1 VIRRSLSAAG
11 ILLALAPSA
20 WGTVFVR
27 IIEPTSRQAVAGPV
41 WVHADVTTDEPIDRV
56 EVVVDGHLA
65 GVDSSPPYRI
75 LVDVGPGNLPHQ
87 FEVTAVA
94 ASGARGTATVTTA
107 QISITQEVE
116 FDLQQLY
123 VTVTRDG
130 QPVHDLAQKDFEVLD
145 EGDGQSLVSFARGDI
160 PFTAALL
167 VDASNSM
174 RGDKQEFAVRGATAF
189 AEQMRELDEAKLIVF
204 SDSIRAASPFTSFSD
219 LLTASLARV
228 QPIGGTAVNDVL
240 YLALN
245 QLETRQG
252 RRVVV
257 LLSDGV
263 DAHSVLRMRHVLDS
277 ARRSRAIV
285 YLIRTQTASR
295 PQDIGKPPS
304 ATSPW
309 RNVQAH
315 REEFQLLQ
323 QVVEESGGRTYD
335 IDTPQAIEEA
345 FHDIIRELRDHYVLG
360 YYPTDRRADGSWH
373 RVRVKVD
380 VAGVEVR
387 TAAGYL
393 DVE

>member
-1 VIRRSLSAAG
+1 VIRRVLFCAG
-11 ILLALAPSA
+11 VLLTLAPYA
-20 WGTVFVR
+20 RGAVFVR
-27 IIEPTSRQAVAGPV
+27 IIEPTSRQSVAGPV
-41 WVHADVTTDEPIDRV
+41 WVHADVTGDEPVDRV

-75 LVDVGPGNLPHQ
+75 LVDVGPGNVPHV

-94 ASGARGTATVTTA
+94 VSGARGSATVTTA
-107 QISITQEVE
+107 QISIASEVE

-123 VTVTRDG
+123 VTATRDG
-130 QPVHDLAQKDFEVLD
+130 EAVHDLAGDDFTVLD
-145 EGDGQSLVSFARGDI
+145 EGTEQSLVSFARGDI

-189 AEQMRELDEAKLIVF
+189 ADQMRELDEAKLILF
-204 SDSIRAASPFTSFSD
+204 SDGIRAASPFTSFSD

-228 QPIGGTAVNDVL
+228 RPIGGTAVNDVL

-263 DAHSVLRMRHVLDS
+263 DAHSVLRMRHVLAS

-285 YLIRTQTASR
+285 YLIRTQNASR
-295 PQDIGKPPS
+295 PQDMGKPPS

-309 RNVQAH
+309 RNLDEH
-315 REEFQLLQ
+315 REEFRLLQ

-335 IDTPQAIEEA
+335 IGTPQAIETA

-360 YYPTDRRADGSWH
+360 YYPTDRRADDSWH

-380 VAGVEVR
+380 VPGVDVR